1 MNGGLDAV
9 VRPLVGVV
17 GRGVVDADEPVAFGD
32 DLGLLRGDGC
42 FDATLV
48 RTGADGISTVDH
60 LDRHLARL
68 RRSAQLMGIPLEAAP
83 SDQDWR
89 TTVEAVLAAWT
100 SPGEGVMKLVLTHGR
115 EFDAS
120 APPYAQVVVAPL
132 GPAIARE
139 RQGLHA
145 VTLTRGYPLGVFA
158 GAPWLLGGV
167 KSVSYAVHLAA
178 RREAESRGADDALF
192 VTTDGYALEGPTSAL
207 VWARDGALL
216 STRHGD
222 TGVLASITQEVI
234 FENAAAQGMTCGY
247 DVILAA
253 DLGGV
258 DGAWLVSSGR
268 GAAPIMRL
276 NGAEQPF
283 DQALHDRVA
292 GFAWG

>member
-1 MNGGLDAV
+1 MSE
-9 VRPLVGVV
+9 VRRPVVGVV
-17 GRGVVDADEPVAFGD
+17 GRGVVDGDQPVAFGD
-32 DLGLLRGDGC
+32 DLALMRGDGC

-48 RTGADGISTVDH
+48 RTGDDGVSTVDH

-68 RRSAQLMGIPLEAAP
+68 RRSARIIGIPLDAAP
-83 SDQDWR
+83 SDEQWR
-89 TTVEAVLAAWT
+89 AAVVAVLARWKT
-100 SPGEGVMKLVLTHGR
+100 PGEGVLKLVLTHGR
-115 EFDAS
+115 EFDPA
-120 APPYAQVVVAPL
+120 APPHAQVLVAPL
-132 GPAIARE
+132 GETLVRE
-139 RQGLHA
+139 RLGLHA

-158 GAPWLLGGV
+158 DAPWLLGGA
-167 KSVSYAVHLAA
+167 KTVSYAVHLAA
-178 RREAESRGADDALF
+178 RREAEARGADDALF

-234 FENAAAQGMTCGY
+234 FENAERAGVTCGY

-253 DLGGV
+253 DLPTV

-268 GAAPIMRL
+268 GAAPITRL

-283 DQALHDRVA
+283 DQALHERVV
-292 GFAWG
+292 GYAWG